1 MGERTASVEY
11 EKRDRIAIITLNR
24 PEVHNAIDF
33 DLSRELIEAWVAFRD
48 DPDLWVAIV
57 TGAGERAF
65 SAGADLRS
73 LGEFYR
79 SMTTWQR
86 RHRAE
91 TQPGLGGLTRN
102 LKVWKPIIAAV
113 NGYCFGGGLELA
125 LACDIRI
132 ASENAQFGLTETSWG
147 IIPGVGGT
155 QRLPRL
161 VPLGIALEMIFTAK
175 RIDVQEAFRIGLI
188 NKVVSLDELM
198 NTALEM
204 ANRICTN
211 APLAVQTA
219 KMAVYKGLDLPLADG
234 LQLENT
240 LGEPLRQTEDV
251 QEGIAAFAEKRKPQY
266 KGK

>member
-1 MGERTASVEY
+1 M
-11 EKRDRIAIITLNR
+11 
-24 PEVHNAIDF
+24 
-33 DLSRELIEAWVAFRD
+33 
-48 DPDLWVAIV
+48 
-57 TGAGERAF
+57 TG
-65 SAGADLRS
+65 
-73 LGEFYR
+73 
-79 SMTTWQR
+79 
-86 RHRAE
+86 
-91 TQPGLGGLTRN
+91 
-102 LKVWKPIIAAV
+102 
-113 NGYCFGGGLELA
+113 
-125 LACDIRI
+125 
-132 ASENAQFGLTETSWG
+132 GLTETSWG

-175 RIDVQEAFRIGLI
+175 RIDVQEAFRIGLV

-204 ANRICTN
+204 ANRICAN

-251 QEGIAAFAEKRKPQY
+251 QEGIAAFAEKRKPQF